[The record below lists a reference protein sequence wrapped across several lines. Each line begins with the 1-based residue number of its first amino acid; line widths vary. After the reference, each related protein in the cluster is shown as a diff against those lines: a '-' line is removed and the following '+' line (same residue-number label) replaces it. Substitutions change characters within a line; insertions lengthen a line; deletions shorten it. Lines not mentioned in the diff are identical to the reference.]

1 MIPLHFHLA
10 VLRTGKV
17 SYSTSKSRF
26 IPLPAS
32 ANTGRGENLFPIY
45 SLLYLWYGGSLH
57 RPNVSPAILIRKW
70 MKGSFSISAAH
81 HRKEEE
87 GGLTTFCPFEG
98 QLQSFQLCNSI
109 VKVSQGFLCTFR
121 FALRPRISF
130 FS

>member
-1 MIPLHFHLA
+1 MIPLHFHLT

-17 SYSTSKSRF
+17 LYSTSKSRF

-32 ANTGRGENLFPIY
+32 ANTGRGGNLFPIY

-87 GGLTTFCPFEG
+87 GGLTTFCHFEG

-121 FALRPRISF
+121 FALRSKISF

>member
-1 MIPLHFHLA
+1 MIPLPSRSSENWQSLIFHFEELI
-10 VLRTGKV
+10 
-17 SYSTSKSRF
+17 YSIT
-26 IPLPAS
+26 AS
-32 ANTGRGENLFPIY
+32 ANTGRGGNLFPIY